1 MAEAE
6 DVLQDVARHATIYA
20 RSLWLRHRGPDNKPR
35 PIVLAQVA
43 ERLDLLVSAVFGQ
56 GYALRVAQ
64 PPAPPTMLV
73 RLFRR
78 HDVHGAV
85 GGGVPATDGHS
96 IWLPVDVGA
105 VDMPT
110 AIARYRAMALQQ
122 ATRALRGSAPG
133 FADLRHSH
141 TDPNIP
147 AGSMARS
154 ASVEQPWTATHA
166 GPVAR
171 PSAAGQLYTAHN
183 GSAAHLEPLIRAI
196 YLLLEAQAA
205 DIELLQRLPGATND
219 VAGLRHWVL
228 QSHQANP
235 PTLPPACQAV
245 QELELAILSKNAG
258 QAASKLPFTATPE
271 ESMAIAHDIAARLAT
286 DFPRNKLPQRRALLH
301 DAWTGDLYP
310 PGAQPL
316 LEQEGT
322 ASPQEEQNPHPP
334 RSARMPRRPKERK
347 ADKDE
352 DKRSQGTWMVQT
364 APPLEQAEDPRG
376 MQRPVDRDEDTPA
389 EEFADALSELDE
401 ARLVSTP
408 GAAKEVLLSDDPPDK
423 RSLRKTKPADTPA
436 HRLRYPEW
444 DYRQGGYRLPG
455 AAVHLLT
462 AQTGDQQW
470 VNQTLEQYQTVLEAI
485 RKRFDAL
492 RAERVWLRRQM
503 DGNEIDLDAFIE
515 GRADVRAGLPMPQAL
530 YRMQRPESRDLAI
543 TLLIDISGSTDSWL
557 TGGKR
562 IIDVEREA
570 LLLVCIAL
578 ERLGAPYSIQAFSGE
593 GPHSVTLI
601 EVKAFD
607 EPYSNDIALRIAALD
622 AQHYT
627 RAGAALRHA
636 TALLMKQYARHRLLL
651 LLSDGKPND
660 VDEYEGRYG
669 VEDMKKA
676 VDEAKL
682 QGIFPFCLT
691 IDRHAAGYL
700 QGIFGVRQYAL
711 LPKAEALPT
720 VLLDWMRKLV
730 AQ

>member
-6 DVLQDVARHATIYA
+6 DVLQDAARHATIYA
-20 RSLWLRHRGPDNKPR
+20 RSLWLRHRGPENKPR

-43 ERLDLLVSAVFGQ
+43 ERLDLLTSAVFNQ
-56 GYALRVAQ
+56 QHALRIAQ
-64 PPAPPTMLV
+64 APAPPTILV

-78 HDVHGAV
+78 HDAHQFGN
-85 GGGVPATDGHS
+85 GGGGDTHCGVPATDGHS
-96 IWLPVDVGA
+96 IWLPNDVGA
-105 VDMPT
+105 VDMPV

-122 ATRALRGSAPG
+122 AMRAARGSA
-133 FADLRHSH
+133 LKL
-141 TDPNIP
+141 P
-147 AGSMARS
+147 ASNAEAAS
-154 ASVEQPWTATHA
+154 ATRLGPLTTA
-166 GPVAR
+166 
-171 PSAAGQLYTAHN
+171 L
-183 GSAAHLEPLIRAI
+183 

-205 DIELLQRLPGATND
+205 DIELLRRLPGA
-219 VAGLRHWVL
+219 ASGIRGLRQWVL
-228 QSHQANP
+228 KDYQAKP
-235 PTLPPACQAV
+235 PALPAACQAV
-245 QELELAILSKNAG
+245 QALKLAVLKLDAA
-258 QAASKLPFTATPE
+258 QATPQLPHTATPE
-271 ESMAIAHDIAARLAT
+271 ESLAVARELATRLAAG
-286 DFPRNKLPQRRALLH
+286 FPQNTLPQRRALLH

-310 PGAQPL
+310 PDAQVL
-316 LEQEGT
+316 LEQEAADT
-322 ASPQEEQNPHPP
+322 PQDQGAKPP

-347 ADKDE
+347 AGDDE
-352 DKRSQGTWMVQT
+352 DKRGQGTWMVQT

-376 MQRPVDRDEDTPA
+376 MQRPADRDEDTPA

-423 RSLRKTKPADTPA
+423 RSLRKAKPADTA
-436 HRLRYPEW
+436 ARRLHYPEW
-444 DYRQGGYRLPG
+444 DWRQGGYHLPG
-455 AAVHLLT
+455 AAVHLLPP
-462 AQTGDQQW
+462 QTGEQQW

-485 RKRFDAL
+485 RKRFEVL
-492 RAERVWLRRQM
+492 RAERLWLRRQM
-503 DGNEIDLDAFIE
+503 DGNEVDLDAYIE
-515 GRADVRAGLPMPQAL
+515 GRADVCAGLPMPQAL
-530 YRMQRPESRDLAI
+530 YRVQRPESRDLAI

-593 GPHSVTLI
+593 GPQGVTLV

-622 AQHYT
+622 SQHYT

-636 TALLMKQYARHRLLL
+636 TAVLMKQHARHRLLL

-660 VDEYEGRYG
+660 VDKYEGRYG

-700 QGIFGVRQYAL
+700 QGIFGARQYAL
-711 LPKAEALPT
+711 LPHAEALPT

-730 AQ
+730 AH